1 MKPLL
6 LTAAVM
12 TVFLSACGKEPAKP
26 AAPEVPATAV
36 APAPAAAP
44 APAGELSKE
53 EAQLAIE
60 HFWAGA
66 LRRAVIDGDVE
77 NGSVMAGQS
86 VGMVTAE
93 QTIPDII
100 AELVDQAVTALLTR
114 HRG

>member
-44 APAGELSKE
+44 APAGEMSKE
-53 EAQLAIE
+53 DKDKAMEAAKAAAKS
-60 HFWAGA
+60 AG
-66 LRRAVIDGDVE
+66 GGKE
-77 NGSVMAGQS
+77 
-86 VGMVTAE
+86 
-93 QTIPDII
+93 
-100 AELVDQAVTALLTR
+100 
-114 HRG
+114 